1 MQHSLR
7 DFIAHA
13 RSKNIDLATV
23 RMLLLSAGW
32 KEKEVAAA
40 LVDQVLDVP
49 VPTPPDVG
57 GAREGFM
64 HLLSFACLFSA
75 LGSAIALFFQYFNRA
90 LPDAS
95 QAEYFYSSSASLDG
109 VRWGLA
115 ILVVTF
121 PIFWFVTRKLVSE
134 IRAVPERSR
143 SPIRRWLTY
152 ITLLVTALTMVGDL
166 STLIYYFLDGEIS
179 TRFLLKVAT
188 LFALSGMTFMY
199 FLFALRFPEP
209 APRFGSVQVTK
220 IMEFVSWLVVVAAI
234 IWGAILVGTPQ
245 TQRAMKFDDLRVQH
259 LKSIAQELSTYVYE
273 GKNYDANSK
282 PVKPMPATLQELAK
296 NATYQKIELNDPLTK
311 IPYVYTV
318 TSSTVASLCATF
330 ALERDQQYDIF
341 WNHPA
346 GDHCFTLDLERSR
359 NF

>member
-1 MQHSLR
+1 MQNPLR
-7 DFIAHA
+7 VFIDHA
-13 RSKNIDLATV
+13 RAKNIDLATV

-32 KEKEVAAA
+32 KEKDVAAA
-40 LVDQVLDVP
+40 LVEQVLDIP

-95 QAEYFYSSSASLDG
+95 QAQYFYSSTASLDG

-134 IRAVPERSR
+134 IRLVPERSR

-152 ITLLVTALTMVGDL
+152 ITLLVTALMIVGDL

-179 TRFLLKVAT
+179 TRFLLKVIT
-188 LFALSGMTFMY
+188 LFALSGMTFLY
-199 FLFALRFPEP
+199 FLFTLRFPEP
-209 APRFGSVQVTK
+209 SPRLGSVQVTK
-220 IMEFVSWLVVVAAI
+220 IMEFLSWFVVLAAI
-234 IWGAILVGTPQ
+234 VWGAVLIGTPQ
-245 TQRAMKFDDLRVQH
+245 TQRALRFDDLRIQH
-259 LKSIAQELSTYVYE
+259 FKSIAQELSSYVYE
-273 GKNYDANSK
+273 GKAYDTAAK
-282 PVKPMPATLQELAK
+282 PTRAAPATLQELAS
-296 NATYQKIELNDPLTK
+296 NAAYQKLDLQDPLTK
-311 IPYVYTV
+311 VPYMYSV
-318 TSSTVASLCATF
+318 SSPTKVSLCGTF
-330 ALERDQQYDIF
+330 ALVRDQQYDIL

-346 GDHCFTLDLERSR
+346 GEHCFELDLLRTR